1 MKNFLLALAVLLSG
15 GFSVSFQ
22 TAESASA
29 QTSESASHPADSSA
43 TVSAQ
48 KTQQAVPSV
57 PGTSETLITGPES
70 VTCVLTFTDGRSA
83 ETRTVPLTQKGNV
96 QTLTIPAD
104 SIPAGIQTLEVHHP
118 WATAKAG
125 EKGFYVFCTGMFG
138 TFQERPNGRYT
149 NPNVIMPIF
158 GVSTPRGAMTVVM
171 TGLRYEAKHICDLK
185 DGTYRIYPY
194 YDLSNLVNDRVY
206 ADLGMEFHLLP
217 ANATYSDMARVYRN
231 CQLASGT
238 VKPLKEKIADRP
250 ELAYAASAL
259 ELRLRLGWKPVPSPV
274 KEQTAE
280 TEPPMKVAI
289 TFDRFRQIVDELK
302 RQGVD
307 RAELCLV
314 GWNVS
319 GHDGRYPQIFPADE
333 RLGGTEKMKE
343 AIRYAQEKGFQV
355 VCHTNYTGAYS
366 VSALGGR
373 WDENYL
379 LRQKDG
385 SLSPYGATWSGGQT
399 YKTCPKEMFERFPK
413 EDFPALRACGFHGIH
428 YIDVFS
434 TVNPRTCFSKDHPL
448 TKEDWAFQ
456 TRQIFAKTQKELGG
470 MGSEGGFD
478 YAISNLDYSLY
489 ISFFNPGSKLPALIE
504 KHVPFWHIVYDGI
517 VLNNPYCATTNYSIK
532 DPVTRMKLVE
542 FGGRPMFYFYSKF
555 FSTGESWMGKADL
568 TCETDEELRQSVA
581 AIKRGCDEF
590 ESMKELQLEFL
601 DEHSEIAPDV
611 FCSTFSNGTR
621 IVCNYSEADF
631 EFEGKTVRP
640 LAYVVLKK

>member
-1 MKNFLLALAVLLSG
+1 MKKMLLTLALLALGAVWTSSTLLAA
-15 GFSVSFQ
+15 
-22 TAESASA
+22 TSAI
-29 QTSESASHPADSSA
+29 Q
-43 TVSAQ
+43 
-48 KTQQAVPSV
+48 
-57 PGTSETLITGPES
+57 GPES
-70 VTCVLTFTDGRSA
+70 VTCLFTFRDGKPA
-83 ETRTVPLTQKGNV
+83 ETRTVPLTQQGNV

-231 CQLASGT
+231 CQLTSGT
-238 VKPLKEKIADRP
+238 VKPLKEKIVGRP
-250 ELAYAASAL
+250 ELEYAAGAM
-259 ELRLRLGWKPVPSPV
+259 EVRVRMGWKPVPSPV

-280 TEPPMKVAI
+280 TEPEMKPMI
-289 TFDRFRQIVDELK
+289 TFDRFKQIVDEFK
-302 RQGVD
+302 KQGID
-307 RAELCLV
+307 RAEFCLV
-314 GWNVS
+314 GWNIG
-319 GHDGRYPQIFPADE
+319 GHDGRYPQIFPADP

-343 AIRYAQEKGFQV
+343 AVRYAQEKGFQM
-355 VCHTNYTGAYS
+355 VCHTNYSDAYS
-366 VSALGGR
+366 VSHLGGR
-373 WDENYL
+373 WDENFL
-379 LRQKDG
+379 LRKKDG
-385 SLSPYGATWSGGQT
+385 KTNTYVTWGGGAM
-399 YKTCPKEMFERFPK
+399 YETCPQCMFERFPK
-413 EDFPALRACGFHGIH
+413 EDFPALKACGFHGIH
-428 YIDVFS
+428 YIDVYS
-434 TVNPRTCFSKDHPL
+434 TVNPRTCFSPEHPA
-448 TKEDWAFQ
+448 TKEDFARW
-456 TRQIFAKTQKELGG
+456 TREIFAKTQKELGG

-555 FSTGESWMGKADL
+555 LTTGRNWMGDADIN
-568 TCETDEELRQSVA
+568 CGTDEELVQSVA
-581 AIKRGCDEF
+581 AIKRGYDEF
-590 ESMKELQLEFL
+590 ESMKELQYEFL
-601 DEHSEIAPDV
+601 DEHSEIAPNV

-631 EFEGKTVRP
+631 AFEGKTVKP